1 VEPSVQPSVHIW
13 RGRRRPSGVAGTAV
27 FLLGAAAVLVLMA
40 LLAALGLVVMALVG
54 VVMGAERLLA
64 SLVPAYR
71 RRRQRYLSMPAGL
84 VRVVRFGAR
93 STQVRFGARS
103 TQVRFGARSTQPIDV
118 RSSESP
124 HGALEP

>member
-1 VEPSVQPSVHIW
+1 L
-13 RGRRRPSGVAGTAV
+13 
-27 FLLGAAAVLVLMA
+27 FLIVAAAVLVFTA

-54 VVMGAERLLA
+54 IVMGAERLLA

-71 RRRQRYLSMPAGL
+71 RRRRQRYLSMPTGL
-84 VRVVRFGAR
+84 VRV
-93 STQVRFGARS
+93 VRFGARS

>member
-1 VEPSVQPSVHIW
+1 
-13 RGRRRPSGVAGTAV
+13 
-27 FLLGAAAVLVLMA
+27 MA

-54 VVMGAERLLA
+54 IVMGAERLLA

-71 RRRQRYLSMPAGL
+71 RRRRQRYLSMPTGL

-103 TQVRFGARSTQPIDV
+103 TQVRFGGRSTQVRFGARSTQPIDV

-124 HGALEP
+124 HGAPEP